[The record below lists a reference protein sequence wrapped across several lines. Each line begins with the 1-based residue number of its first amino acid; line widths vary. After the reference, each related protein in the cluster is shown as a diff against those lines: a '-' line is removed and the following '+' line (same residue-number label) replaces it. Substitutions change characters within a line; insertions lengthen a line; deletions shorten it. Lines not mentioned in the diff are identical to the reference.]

1 MNKKINK
8 LQPIRQVVEKY
19 DLNTKKSLGQNF
31 IFDLNL
37 TSKIARLAGDL
48 TNFEILEIGPGPG
61 GLTRGL
67 LSEGAQRVVVIE
79 KDKRCIAALKEIQT
93 YYPDRLTIIEGD
105 ASEVRQ
111 EKHFSKPVKVVAN
124 LPYNIGTKLLI
135 DWLTTKNW
143 PPFWHSLTLMF
154 QNEVAE
160 RIAAKPGQRSYGRLS
175 VLSNWRCKT
184 SIKMKLNPEVFYPP
198 PKVTS
203 AVVQIEALQSPSY
216 NTSLSNLEKV
226 VAAAFN
232 QRRKMLRSS
241 LKSLIPDAEELLFN
255 LKLDPT
261 ARAENLTI
269 EEFCLLANHIK
280 VS

>member
-1 MNKKINK
+1 
-8 LQPIRQVVEKY
+8 
-19 DLNTKKSLGQNF
+19 
-31 IFDLNL
+31 
-37 TSKIARLAGDL
+37 LAGDL

-67 LSEGAQRVVVIE
+67 LSEGAHRVVAIE
-79 KDKRCIAALKEIQT
+79 KDKRCISALREIQNH
-93 YYPDRLTIIEGD
+93 YPDRLKIIEGD
-105 ASEVRQ
+105 ACEIQ
-111 EKHFSKPVKVVAN
+111 QDKYFTKPVKVVAN

-135 DWLTTKNW
+135 KWLTAKDW

-160 RIAAKPGQRSYGRLS
+160 RIAAQPDEKSYGRLS

-184 SIKMKLNPEVFYPP
+184 SIKMKLNPEVFYPS

-203 AVVQIEALQSPSY
+203 AVVQIEALKSPNYDANLRS
-216 NTSLSNLEKV
+216 LEKV
-226 VAAAFN
+226 VATAFN

-241 LKSLIPDAEELLFN
+241 LKN
-255 LKLDPT
+255 LTPNIEKILNDLKIDPA

-269 EEFCLLANHIK
+269 EEFCLLANHLR